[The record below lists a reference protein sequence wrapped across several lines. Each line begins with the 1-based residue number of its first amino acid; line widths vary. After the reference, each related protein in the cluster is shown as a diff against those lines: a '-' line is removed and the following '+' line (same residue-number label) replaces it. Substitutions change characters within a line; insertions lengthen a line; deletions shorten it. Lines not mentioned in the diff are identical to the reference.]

1 MVLCCTEGEY
11 ANGQGEAIR
20 TSHGLHAL
28 SCTGTY
34 VYNIMGDVGQ
44 ESQHEFDSQHVCI
57 SACVCCAHRCAY
69 TDVYRMI
76 HTVYI
81 RKTILDTLKM
91 LSLDSTSH

>member
-1 MVLCCTEGEY
+1 MVLCCTDGEH

-28 SCTGTY
+28 SCTGRS
-34 VYNIMGDVGQ
+34 VYIWEMWGKNHSTNLILSMSVY
-44 ESQHEFDSQHVCI
+44 QH
-57 SACVCCAHRCAY
+57 ACVVHIGAHIQMY
-69 TDVYRMI
+69 MTI